1 MSDRERGPY
10 SPSADD
16 PILTFDAREEEDT
29 RRGPFILIA
38 AVGFLILF
46 TGVIWNFYRQGVR
59 EGGREATPTIAA
71 DASPYKTAPADPGG
85 VQTPDQ
91 DKAVLSAV
99 GTASAAPV
107 RVETVD
113 TSEEPMVAEARPA
126 APVAAPT
133 KATAPPAASAAA
145 PKPRPQVVAQ
155 ATPPPASKGPTDLR
169 PRMTETTPAPAPK
182 TVVPPVPAA
191 TPKAVLKAPQT
202 AAPATKAGAAPA
214 SGGSFSV
221 QLGAF
226 GSKALAEA
234 AWKRYAAG
242 GGFGGR
248 TPSFQSVE
256 RDGKTLTRLRTGG
269 FSSRAD
275 AQAFCAKA
283 SAAGAACIVA
293 S

>member
-85 VQTPDQ
+85 VQTADQ

-113 TSEEPMVAEARPA
+113 TAEEPMVAEARPA
-126 APVAAPT
+126 APVATPP
-133 KATAPPAASAAA
+133 KAAVASAAA

-155 ATPPPASKGPTDLR
+155 AAPPPAAKGPTDLR
-169 PRMTETTPAPAPK
+169 PRMTETAPVPAPK
-182 TVVPPVPAA
+182 AVVPPVPAA
-191 TPKAVLKAPQT
+191 MPKAVLKAPQT
-202 AAPATKAGAAPA
+202 ASSATKAAAPA
-214 SGGSFSV
+214 PGGSFSV

-283 SAAGAACIVA
+283 TAAGAACIVA